1 VADLANYLDALRL
14 ELPLPSPQ
22 REEAVEEIAAH
33 VADAT
38 ADLVAQGVA
47 PADAERRIIARFGPP
62 DQLADALAAAR
73 REQWQLATAAGV
85 AVRVTFGTGL
95 WALLVGWLTLIVG
108 AIAISALARWATQL
122 IGWPSAADMTWD
134 SRANVVIGS
143 LVAGLA
149 AYAIGRALPPAVALG
164 ARRRVSV
171 VRPWILG
178 LGCLASAAIGL
189 YLIEAEYETVSATL
203 TALLPAWFALGVL
216 RPQLL
221 PGWFP
226 GNARAIGL
234 VLVLVSALVILPLG
248 LLSES
253 SDAVETSPTQAVD
266 TSSLIPS
273 FERIAPLL
281 GRDALFTST
290 STGSAAGGGVGFSWE
305 LGDSDALDGFS
316 DLHVE
321 VWAGLGPENWSGIS
335 TLDPAVTQPL
345 GMAAVDRTNPGLLTA
360 ELAMPLIPERDHY
373 LVALVGTDPEGERR
387 LLAQPE
393 DVLGRWSGSV
403 WDYLTAERPW

>member
-1 VADLANYLDALRL
+1 VADLADYLEALRH

-47 PADAERRIIARFGPP
+47 PADAERRIIGRFGPP

-95 WALLVGWLTLIVG
+95 WALLVGWLTLLVG
-108 AIAISALARWATQL
+108 AIAISMLARWATQL
-122 IGWPSAADMTWD
+122 IGWPSASDMVWD
-134 SRANVVIGS
+134 SRANVVVGS

-149 AYAIGRALPPAVALG
+149 AYAIGRALPPALALG

-178 LGCLASAAIGL
+178 LGCLASAALGL
-189 YLIEAEYETVSATL
+189 YLIEAEYEPISATL

-266 TSSLIPS
+266 TSSPIPS

-281 GRDALFTST
+281 GRDTLFTSRSMDSVT
-290 STGSAAGGGVGFSWE
+290 GGGVGFSWE
-305 LGDSDALDGFS
+305 LADSDALDGFS

-321 VWAGLGPENWSGIS
+321 VWVGLGPENVSGIS
-335 TLDPAVTQPL
+335 TLDPAVARPL
-345 GMAAVDRTNPGLLTA
+345 GTAAADRSNPGRLTA
-360 ELAMPLIPERDHY
+360 ELAIPLIPERDHY
-373 LVALVGTDPEGERR
+373 LVALVGTDPQGDRR

-403 WDYLTAERPW
+403 WEYLTADRPW

>member
-1 VADLANYLDALRL
+1 
-14 ELPLPSPQ
+14 
-22 REEAVEEIAAH
+22 
-33 VADAT
+33 
-38 ADLVAQGVA
+38 
-47 PADAERRIIARFGPP
+47 
-62 DQLADALAAAR
+62 
-73 REQWQLATAAGV
+73 
-85 AVRVTFGTGL
+85 
-95 WALLVGWLTLIVG
+95 
-108 AIAISALARWATQL
+108 
-122 IGWPSAADMTWD
+122 
-134 SRANVVIGS
+134 VIGS

-149 AYAIGRALPPAVALG
+149 AFAIGRALPPAVALG

-189 YLIEAEYETVSATL
+189 YVIEAEYEPVSATL
-203 TALLPAWFALGVL
+203 TALLPAWFALGIL

-226 GNARAIGL
+226 GNAKAIGL

-266 TSSLIPS
+266 TSSPIPS

-281 GRDALFTST
+281 RRDTLFTST
-290 STGSAAGGGVGFSWE
+290 SMGSAAGGGVGFSWE